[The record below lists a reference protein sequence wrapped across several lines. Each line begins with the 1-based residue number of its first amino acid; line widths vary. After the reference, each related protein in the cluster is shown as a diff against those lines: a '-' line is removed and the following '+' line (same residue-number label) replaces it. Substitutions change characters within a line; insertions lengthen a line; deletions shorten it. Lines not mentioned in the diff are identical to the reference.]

1 MLQSASY
8 NLFIFFVV
16 KTRLARIKKNTS
28 IVSEMKA
35 ALQDML
41 PKLVAYG
48 RKCNRRSVK
57 AIVAQIDQI
66 DLKLKMRP
74 QKKVNRII
82 KKGDIFLLSLYR
94 NYSIKPPLS
103 FKPP

>member
-1 MLQSASY
+1 MNELFSASHVL
-8 NLFIFFVV
+8 NPLTLINVTVSELQFIYFFFVV

-57 AIVAQIDQI
+57 AIVAQIDLEDEARKEGQ
-66 DLKLKMRP
+66 
-74 QKKVNRII
+74 
-82 KKGDIFLLSLYR
+82 
-94 NYSIKPPLS
+94 
-103 FKPP
+103 